1 MVRPFD
7 RADITRRLPMTMN
20 TTILSRRRALA
31 ALAAAA
37 PAAAVNG
44 LAVAMAASSAP
55 DPIFAVIVAHSE
67 ATKHEIVCH
76 KTSSAMEKS
85 LPDDRQTWHLYVGHN
100 ETPPDGCADAPEW
113 IASQLAILGAYNR
126 RDEAVEALLTTAP
139 TTFAGALDFLD
150 YLAAP
155 EFPGS
160 HESLMNS
167 ICQRYDDV
175 NFLTNLAATMRRLIG
190 DKPSTTAHRTP

>member
-1 MVRPFD
+1 
-7 RADITRRLPMTMN
+7 MTMN

-31 ALAAAA
+31 ALAAAAA

-55 DPIFAVIVAHSE
+55 DPIFAVIFAHSE

-76 KTSSAMEKS
+76 QTGSAMEKII
-85 LPDDRQTWHLYVGHN
+85 PDDRQTWHLYMGHS

-126 RDEAVEALLTTAP
+126 RDEAVAALLTTAP
-139 TTFAGALDFLD
+139 TTLAGALDFLD

-160 HESLMNS
+160 HESLMSS
-167 ICQRYDDV
+167 ICQGYDDV
-175 NFLTNLAATMRRLIG
+175 DFLTNLAATIRRLIG
-190 DKPSTTAHRTP
+190 DKPSTTAHQMP